1 MTFAECATQKIEPKK
16 KKKKKEMLP
25 MDRILGMQIS

>member
-16 KKKKKEMLP
+16 KRKKEMLP